1 MGFKEIVIGRI
12 ESPDVFFF
20 VTVDEDNKVNNR
32 QVREMNEFFNLNEGP
47 GNSVR
52 ICSISFHRNYTLF
65 FILLD
70 SFKVT

>member
-20 VTVDEDNKVNNR
+20 VTVEEDNEVNNR

-47 GNSVR
+47 GNSV
-52 ICSISFHRNYTLF
+52 
-65 FILLD
+65 
-70 SFKVT
+70 